1 MFIKQIKINQM
12 KSSILIV
19 ALAAFLGSCGGQEP
33 KEGEVKET
41 FTVYGNC
48 GMCEKTIEGSLNGVK
63 GVSSADWDM
72 DTDEMTVVFDSS
84 KISLKEVKEK
94 IAGVG
99 YDMDD
104 VRADDEVYSK
114 LHSCCQYERPE

>member
-1 MFIKQIKINQM
+1 MLTLAI
-12 KSSILIV
+12 
-19 ALAAFLGSCGGQEP
+19 AAFLVSCGVQGP

-48 GMCEKTIEGSLNGVK
+48 GMCKKTIEGSLNGVD
-63 GVSSADWDM
+63 GVSSAEWNM
-72 DTDEMTVVFDSS
+72 DNDKMTVIFDEST
-84 KISLKEVKEK
+84 ISLNDVKQK
-94 IAGVG
+94 IASVG

-104 VRADDEVYSK
+104 VRADDEVYNK